1 MDWKKGAFDSF
12 HVEEA
17 YSWRDDIMEI
27 TRQIVHETDEARL
40 TNIAVHFEVDLSEI
54 REFLESKR
62 KRMGKPQTNADRI
75 RAMTDEELAEF
86 ITPVK
91 CVDCHLLDCGVEE
104 EMFNGKHRTCQER
117 VLDWLKQE
125 SEV

>member
-1 MDWKKGAFDSF
+1 MSVCERCTENQNCAWQNHEETIWHERPAFP
-12 HVEEA
+12 
-17 YSWRDDIMEI
+17 
-27 TRQIVHETDEARL
+27 L
-40 TNIAVHFEVDLSEI
+40 
-54 REFLESKR
+54 
-62 KRMGKPQTNADRI
+62 TNADRI
-75 RAMTDEELAEF
+75 RAMTDEELADF

-104 EMFNGKHRTCQER
+104 EMLNGKRRTCQER

>member
-1 MDWKKGAFDSF
+1 MDNN
-12 HVEEA
+12 V
-17 YSWRDDIMEI
+17 
-27 TRQIVHETDEARL
+27 
-40 TNIAVHFEVDLSEI
+40 
-54 REFLESKR
+54 
-62 KRMGKPQTNADRI
+62 TNADRI
-75 RAMTDEELAEF
+75 RAMTDEELSEF

-104 EMFNGKHRTCQER
+104 EMLNGKRRTCQER

>member
-1 MDWKKGAFDSF
+1 MKSDFINCKNC
-12 HVEEA
+12 
-17 YSWRDDIMEI
+17 
-27 TRQIVHETDEARL
+27 TDECRCKGKDI
-40 TNIAVHFEVDLSEI
+40 TPICLS
-54 REFLESKR
+54 FKPSKI
-62 KRMGKPQTNADRI
+62 TNADRI

-104 EMFNGKHRTCQER
+104 EMLNGKRRTCQER